1 MKTLR
6 DEFNRKIDYLRIS
19 VTDRCNSRCQYCM
32 PPAGVTYKPHE
43 EILSFEEIL
52 NIAEVFVSLGV
63 KKIRLTGGE
72 PLIRKDIIDL
82 VNKLSQIHGLE
93 ELTMTTNG
101 LLLKKYAKDLKAAGL
116 SRINI
121 SIDSLDHKK
130 YDLMTLGSSLI
141 SVFEGIEAAK
151 DVSLL
156 PIKLNVVL
164 IKNFNDAEIEDFVA
178 LTKDETID
186 VRFIELMTLG
196 HNKTWTKKRFISN
209 KRVLEK
215 IPALEKVEKQEKSSP
230 ADYYQ
235 VKGYKGRVGLI
246 NPITCRFC
254 SDCNRVRLT
263 STGKLKLCLHS
274 DKEYD
279 LRPFT
284 DNQIELKKYILE
296 IIKKKPE
303 AHALEEEKYINK
315 DMHSIGG

>member
-1 MKTLR
+1 
-6 DEFNRKIDYLRIS
+6 
-19 VTDRCNSRCQYCM
+19 M

-52 NIAEVFVSLGV
+52 NIAEVFVNLGV

-130 YDLMTLGSSLI
+130 YDLMTRGSSLT

-151 DVSLL
+151 EVNLL

-164 IKNFNDAEIEDFVA
+164 IKDFNDSEIKDFVA
-178 LTKDETID
+178 LTKDEKID

-196 HNKTWTKKRFISN
+196 HNITWTKKRFISN
-209 KRVLEK
+209 KKVLEK
-215 IPALEKVEKQEKSSP
+215 IPALKKVIKKEKSSP

-263 STGKLKLCLHS
+263 SAGKLKLCLHS
-274 DKEYD
+274 DEEYD

-284 DNQIELKKYILE
+284 GNQVKLKEYILE
-296 IIKKKPE
+296 LIKKKPK
-303 AHALEEEKYINK
+303 AHQLEEGKYINK